1 MEWPVIILEL
11 PDTADPA
18 FLETAGQQAYFKESD
33 KIVGG
38 ENYV

>member
-18 FLETAGQQAYFKESD
+18 FLETAGQQGYSK
-33 KIVGG
+33 GG
-38 ENYV
+38 GNKWE